1 MSDYTTFY
9 GFSEDP
15 FTLAPDPKFFFPAE
29 SHKEA
34 LASLLYGISHR
45 KGFVLVLGE
54 TGMGKTTLIHHVAS
68 ALGPKVKTVFIPQSR
83 IPYEHLLKDVLL
95 KLSVPVRRDVKGAML
110 HDLYYHLIQC
120 LERDENVALIIDE
133 AQDIQLDVIEE
144 VRLLANLE
152 TSTSKL
158 LQLVLVG
165 EPELREKLRS
175 DVIRQIK
182 QRIVISCQIN
192 AMTESESRQYIDH
205 RLGMVGSGS
214 ADVFTE
220 EALSLLCRCAKGV
233 PRDLN
238 ILCHNTLS
246 VGQGLSER
254 KISPAVVKM
263 IQKEKDV
270 LTNEGVQRL
279 VSTVKSK
286 LPRNMA
292 LAVLV
297 MALIGLL
304 IFFGKDYV
312 PRILQTQPLQKTV
325 EPAFK
330 AKGKTP
336 VPDPEAM
343 RAASGTPQTPAPAA
357 SVRTESQ
364 PRDEIRI
371 KNIVDVK
378 QGANLHGLSYQYYK
392 ETNVLFMDYIMES
405 NPDIANPNLIVVNQK
420 IRMPE
425 ITESLLVMPASGGR
439 FNVHLGTFLNL
450 QEARRYRDQ
459 AASKGKDIAVVPRRV
474 SKTET
479 WYRVVAGP
487 FVSRNEG
494 VRFLEDMKHQGL
506 LPFSYSRQGS

>member
-1 MSDYTTFY
+1 MPDYTTFY

-15 FTLAPDPKFFFPAE
+15 FALAPDPKFFFPAE

-34 LASLLYGISHR
+34 MASLLYGINHR

-54 TGMGKTTLIHHVAS
+54 AGMGKTTLIHHVTS
-68 ALGPKVKTVFIPQSR
+68 ALGPKVKTVFIPQSQ
-83 IPYEHLLKDVLL
+83 IPYEHLLKDMLL
-95 KLSVPVRRDVKGAML
+95 KLNVPVRRDVKGAML

-165 EPELREKLRS
+165 QPELREKLRS

-192 AMTESESRQYIDH
+192 AMTEAESRQYIDH

-214 ADVFTE
+214 VDVFTE

-233 PRDLN
+233 PRALN
-238 ILCHNTLS
+238 ILCQNALS

-254 KISPAVVKM
+254 KISPAIVKM
-263 IQKEKDV
+263 VQKEKDV

-312 PRILQTQPLQKTV
+312 PRILQTQPSPKV
-325 EPAFK
+325 IEPAFK

-336 VPDPEAM
+336 VPDPEAI
-343 RAASGTPQTPAPAA
+343 RAAPGTPQTPAA
-357 SVRTESQ
+357 SVMARSQ
-364 PRDEIRI
+364 SLDEIRI
-371 KNIVDVK
+371 KNMVDVK
-378 QGANLHGLSYQYYK
+378 QGANLHRLSYQYYK

-405 NPDIANPNLIVVNQK
+405 NPDITNPNLIVINQK

-425 ITESLLVMPASGGR
+425 VTESLLVTPASGGG
-439 FNVHLGTFLNL
+439 FNVHIGTFLNL

-494 VRFLEDMKHQGL
+494 IRFLEDMKHQGL

>member
-1 MSDYTTFY
+1 
-9 GFSEDP
+9 
-15 FTLAPDPKFFFPAE
+15 
-29 SHKEA
+29 
-34 LASLLYGISHR
+34 
-45 KGFVLVLGE
+45 
-54 TGMGKTTLIHHVAS
+54 
-68 ALGPKVKTVFIPQSR
+68 
-83 IPYEHLLKDVLL
+83 
-95 KLSVPVRRDVKGAML
+95 
-110 HDLYYHLIQC
+110 
-120 LERDENVALIIDE
+120 
-133 AQDIQLDVIEE
+133 
-144 VRLLANLE
+144 
-152 TSTSKL
+152 
-158 LQLVLVG
+158 
-165 EPELREKLRS
+165 
-175 DVIRQIK
+175 
-182 QRIVISCQIN
+182 
-192 AMTESESRQYIDH
+192 MTESESRQYIDH

-233 PRDLN
+233 PRTLN
-238 ILCHNTLS
+238 ILCQNALS

-263 IQKEKDV
+263 VQKEKDV
-270 LTNEGVQRL
+270 LTKEGVQRL

-312 PRILQTQPLQKTV
+312 PRILQIQPSPKV
-325 EPAFK
+325 IEPAFK

-336 VPDPEAM
+336 VPDPEAI
-343 RAASGTPQTPAPAA
+343 RAAPGTPQTPAA
-357 SVRTESQ
+357 SVMARSQ
-364 PRDEIRI
+364 SLDEIRI
-371 KNIVDVK
+371 KNMVGVK
-378 QGANLHGLSYQYYK
+378 QGANLHRLSYQYYK

-405 NPDIANPNLIVVNQK
+405 NPEITNPNLIVVNQK

-425 ITESLLVMPASGGR
+425 VTESLLVTPASGGG
-439 FNVHLGTFLNL
+439 FNVHIGTFLNL

-459 AASKGKDIAVVPRRV
+459 AASRGKDIAVVPRRV

-494 VRFLEDMKHQGL
+494 IRFLEDMKHQGL